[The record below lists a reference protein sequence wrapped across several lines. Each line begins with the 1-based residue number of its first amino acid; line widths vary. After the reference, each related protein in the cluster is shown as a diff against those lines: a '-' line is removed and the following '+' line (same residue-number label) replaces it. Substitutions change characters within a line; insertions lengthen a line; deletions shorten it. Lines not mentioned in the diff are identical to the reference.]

1 MAVETFN
8 RPPPPNFR
16 GLHPDLPIRMYRR
29 HLPHW
34 RQEGAT
40 YAVTFRQ
47 ADSIPQAKLQALKR
61 WRVVWEEQHPEP
73 RTETEWKDFAQEIS
87 SKTERWMD
95 EGYGSCVFRASRFSE
110 MMSNSLLH
118 FQDQHH
124 FTSCFVVMPNHI
136 HAVIRPMPGFELEDC
151 LKRVKRYVSRQ
162 VNKALDQE
170 GALWEEES
178 YDRIIRDEEH
188 LWNVVQYLGRNPG
201 KAGIPIARWV
211 RWIHPDW
218 QAAGW
223 GFIDD

>member
-1 MAVETFN
+1 
-8 RPPPPNFR
+8 
-16 GLHPDLPIRMYRR
+16 MYRR

-47 ADSIPQAKLQALKR
+47 ADSIPQAQLQALKR
-61 WRVVWEEQHPEP
+61 WRVIWEEQHPEP
-73 RTETEWKDFAQEIS
+73 RTETEWKGFVQEIS
-87 SKTERWMD
+87 SRTERWMD
-95 EGYGSCVFRASRFSE
+95 EGYGSCAFRESRFSE

-136 HAVIRPMPGFELEDC
+136 HAVIRPRPNFELEGC
-151 LKRVKRYVSRQ
+151 LKRIKRYVSRQ
-162 VNKALDQE
+162 VNKALHQE
-170 GALWEEES
+170 GAFWEEES

-188 LWNVVQYLGRNPG
+188 LWNVVQYIGRNPG